1 MADEEDQV
9 EDDIDA
15 EGTGDGEEGE
25 EGEEDEEGEGKTG
38 GKKKLL
44 MILVPL
50 LLIGGGGAAAYF
62 TGMLDSVL
70 GAKAEEEC
78 VIDDHGEEVCEP
90 VEEDAHGEEGGDDH
104 HAEESG
110 DHGEE
115 GSEGGK
121 TSLAFLPVPPM
132 LVNLKSEDGV
142 PRNFRLKVFLEL
154 KSSKDR
160 DKVEAILPRVINEF
174 QIYLRE
180 LYVKDLKGSAGIYRL
195 KIELLWRVNQAVEP
209 IEIKDVLFQEILIQ

>member
-9 EDDIDA
+9 EEDIDA
-15 EGTGDGEEGE
+15 EGAEEGE
-25 EGEEDEEGEGKTG
+25 EGEEDEEGEGKG

-44 MILVPL
+44 FILVPVL
-50 LLIGGGGAAAYF
+50 LLGGGGAAAYF

-70 GAKAEEEC
+70 GKAKEEC
-78 VIDDHGEEVCEP
+78 VVDDHGEEVCTP
-90 VEEDAHGEEGGDDH
+90 
-104 HAEESG
+104 AEEEEG

-115 GSEGGK
+115 GDDDHGEEAGSHGKEGGK
-121 TSLAFLPVPPM
+121 EGGKASSAFLPVPPM
-132 LVNLKSEDGV
+132 LVNLKSEDGI

-154 KSSKDR
+154 KSSKDK

>member
-9 EDDIDA
+9 EEDIDA
-15 EGTGDGEEGE
+15 EDSEEGE
-25 EGEEDEEGEGKTG
+25 EGEGKKG

-44 MILVPL
+44 MILVPVI
-50 LLIGGGGAAAYF
+50 LLIGGGAAAYF
-62 TGMLDSVL
+62 TGMLDSLL
-70 GAKAEEEC
+70 GKEPAQEC
-78 VIDDHGEEVCEP
+78 TVDEHGEETCVS
-90 VEEDAHGEEGGDDH
+90 VEGHGEEGD
-104 HAEESG
+104 EEGHGKKEG

-115 GSEGGK
+115 GGKGGE
-121 TSLAFLPVPPM
+121 SAFISVPPM
-132 LVNLKSEDGV
+132 LVNLKSEDGI

-154 KSSKDR
+154 KNSKD
-160 DKVEAILPRVINEF
+160 KEAVEAILPRVINEF

-180 LYVKDLKGSAGIYRL
+180 LYVKDLRGSAGIYRL